1 MAARTLPL
9 ARAVVTGAS
18 GFIGAHLAQA
28 LGASGV
34 EATLLV
40 RATSNTARLTALLGP
55 AVDEVALRVV
65 DLSSDAEVT
74 RALADARPD
83 VVFHLAGD
91 ARPSAA
97 DSEGARMTAL
107 HVEATVRIAEAA
119 PRAGARRVVALSTSD
134 VYGLLPSPHEPE
146 AAEDPRSA
154 YARSKAQGDA
164 ALRRLY
170 AERGLDVVILRPYSV
185 YGPEQPERA
194 FIASLIEACAHD
206 RPFPMTDG
214 RQRRDFVHVRD
225 VVDALLAAAA
235 APSELAGC
243 TLDVCT
249 GVATPVLEVAE
260 LVARELGCQR
270 GGPAPGALPRRA
282 HEPDDH
288 YGAPE
293 RTEALLGWHA
303 RIALDEGL
311 RNLLAQRRSERR

>member
-1 MAARTLPL
+1 LAARTLPF

-18 GFIGAHLAQA
+18 GFIGAHLARA
-28 LGASGV
+28 LHAAGV

-40 RATSNTARLTALLGP
+40 RAASSTSRLTSLLGP
-55 AVDEVALRVV
+55 ALDEVALRVV
-65 DLSSDAEVT
+65 DLSSDAEVA

-91 ARPSAA
+91 ARPSAP

-119 PRAGARRVVALSTSD
+119 LRARTRRVVTLSTSD

-164 ALRRLY
+164 ELRRLY
-170 AERGLDVVILRPYSV
+170 AERGLDVVILRPYHV
-185 YGPEQPERA
+185 YGLYQPERA
-194 FIASLIEACAHD
+194 FVAMLIDACEQD

-214 RQRRDFVHVRD
+214 QQRRDFVHVSD
-225 VVDALLAAAA
+225 VVDALLAAAG
-235 APSELAGC
+235 APRALAGR
-243 TLDVCT
+243 TLDICT
-249 GVATPVLEVAE
+249 GVATPLA
-260 LVARELGCQR
+260 LVAALVRRELGCER
-270 GGPAPGALPRRA
+270 GGPVLGALPRRA
-282 HEPDDH
+282 LEPDEH

-293 RTEALLGWHA
+293 RTEALLGWRP

-311 RNLLAQRRSERR
+311 RDLLAQRREERR